1 MKLEPYS
8 VYLYFREGTI
18 LEQAVKPDPLLR
30 LGILLR
36 CVLLVLLLFALAC
49 SILLPGSHL
58 SSYER
63 MHEHPLLQGIL
74 GHRLS
79 ILHHLPL
86 VYQPDIL
93 PVLPYLLAKHAV
105 LQLTHGFR
113 RVFLDRHPHDLLV
126 IRFLHLDSEMHP
138 RQV

>member
-30 LGILLR
+30 LGILLC

-49 SILLPGSHL
+49 PILLPGSHL
-58 SSYER
+58 SSYEG
-63 MHEHPLLQGIL
+63 MHEYALLQGIL

-79 ILHHLPL
+79 VLHHLPL

-93 PVLPYLLAKHAV
+93 AVLPDLLAKHAV
-105 LQLTHGFR
+105 LQLAHGLR
-113 RVFLDRHPHDLLV
+113 RVFLDRHLHHLLV
-126 IRFLHLDSEMHP
+126 IRFLHLDSEVRP